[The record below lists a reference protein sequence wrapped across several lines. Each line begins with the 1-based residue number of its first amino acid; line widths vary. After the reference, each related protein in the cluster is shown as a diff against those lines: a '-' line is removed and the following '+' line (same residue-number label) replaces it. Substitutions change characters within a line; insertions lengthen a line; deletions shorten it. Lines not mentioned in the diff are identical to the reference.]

1 MSMTA
6 TGGPWSR
13 RPWAAAAAGLRRLS
27 AVEAA
32 YKAARRGLFER
43 FATTRQARIGHE
55 ILVGVEGFLARCG
68 CYAMPG
74 TVRQELP
81 ALLVVLEIG
90 HHDLVEHLLVH
101 GRVEDRAQDLDP

>member
-32 YKAARRGLFER
+32 YKATRRGLFER
-43 FATTRQARIGHE
+43 FATTRQARICHE
-55 ILVGVEGFLARCG
+55 IFVGVERFLALGRF
-68 CYAMPG
+68 YAIRGPVG
-74 TVRQELP
+74 QKFP
-81 ALLVVLEIG
+81 ALFIILEVG

-101 GRVEDRAQDLDP
+101 GRVEDR